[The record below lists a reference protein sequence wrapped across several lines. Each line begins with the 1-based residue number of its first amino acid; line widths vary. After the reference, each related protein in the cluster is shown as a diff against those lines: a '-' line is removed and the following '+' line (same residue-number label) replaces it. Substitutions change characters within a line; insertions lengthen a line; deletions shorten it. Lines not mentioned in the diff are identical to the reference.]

1 MSGGKQRQRPK
12 DNPKGPRSAEKSV
25 ESKRRRDLKG
35 AAVNL
40 PNWVIEALART
51 TPVSSKSVLFGL
63 FSCSVSEA
71 FSFGLLRLS
80 FLPLHQVASL

>member
-12 DNPKGPRSAEKSV
+12 DDPKGARSAEKSV
-25 ESKRRRDLKG
+25 ESRRRRDLKG

-51 TPVSSKSVLFGL
+51 TPRDRVGPAL
-63 FSCSVSEA
+63 EA
-71 FSFGLLRLS
+71 LGE
-80 FLPLHQVASL
+80 ASAAMADGR